1 MKYKNILDTIGNTPM
16 IAIQKLSPYR
26 KARIL
31 AKLERG
37 NPSGSVK
44 DRVAKYLIEDAEKR
58 GLLENGKTILEATS
72 GNTGIGL
79 AMIATFK
86 GYNFTAVM
94 PKNVSSERI
103 KLLKAYG
110 AKIVFSEA
118 NKGTNGSIVL
128 AKKMTRRSE
137 KYIMLDQYNNPANV
151 LAHYE
156 TTGREIVGDINHIDI
171 FVAGMGTGGT
181 LMGIAKR
188 LRESYPKVKIVGVEP
203 YENKAVSGLRNMRA
217 YKPDIFDEKQLD
229 SKIAVGNQD
238 AMLMARQLFLKEGI
252 SAGISSGAVMW
263 VALKMAKKIK
273 KGTIV
278 VLFPDGGERYLS
290 TEMFE

>member
-1 MKYKNILDTIGNTPM
+1 MKYKNILDTIGNTLM